1 MTAEV
6 IHKGIS
12 DKIKDYESIKETL
25 LKGKAK
31 YQGILEN
38 LKSEFL
44 FYAHDV
50 NGVFTYVS
58 PSVEKIL
65 GLTQQEYIKS
75 YKHRWTS
82 NPLNKE
88 AKKKAKL
95 TIQGVRQQPYIQE
108 VFHQDG
114 SCRQFVVT
122 ETPILNAKNET
133 IMVEAISRDITAK
146 IEVDEKLE
154 KVLQNLK
161 DLSDQYTIELQNSQK
176 QLLDIID
183 FLPDATYVVDVD
195 NNIIAWNH
203 AMVTMS
209 GIVKSLA
216 IGRPYQDIIKSF
228 YKNNKPILI
237 ELMAS
242 NSEDIDT
249 KNQEI
254 TINNGVISIERY
266 FPDLNDGAGGHAWIS
281 AAAILDNEKNY
292 AGAVESIRDIPP
304 IKTVEKRIRENE
316 QRLSTVMNNL
326 PGMAYRIIKDDS
338 WKLEFVSHGCRQLTG
353 YEPSYFLSQDLSK
366 FFQLIHDDDVERVEK
381 EFQAAMD
388 TKRSFNAE
396 YRITSAT
403 GEVKW
408 VSNRAE
414 GATYDYEGSI
424 RIEGFV
430 ADFTA
435 YKNMEQQ
442 LRNEN
447 ILLRS
452 TIKDRFKFGNIIG
465 NSQVMQDIYDL
476 ILKAATT
483 DDSVFIL
490 GESGTGKELVS
501 KAIHDASDRAKK
513 QYVIVNCGAIP
524 ENLIES
530 EFFGFKKGAFTG
542 AITDKKG
549 FLEMADG
556 GTLFLDEI
564 GEISLNMQ
572 VKLLRAVEGGGFSPI
587 GSNRLIRP
595 NVRII
600 AASNKN
606 PIELVKNGNMRSDF
620 FFRIHI
626 IPILLPPLRDRGND
640 IIHLA
645 DDFLKKYDKSESN
658 IKLSPEELKTLEE
671 YHWPGNV
678 RELQNVIRRYLTL
691 KNLDFLKKSN
701 TGKKNQINPHQTI
714 EEEQEENIVALNEA
728 VAKFEKKY
736 ISDALKKNRWQKGKT
751 ATKLDISRKTLFRK
765 MKTHEII

>member
-1 MTAEV
+1 MVAEV
-6 IHKGIS
+6 LHKGIN
-12 DKIKDYESIKETL
+12 DKIKDYESIKEAL

-50 NGVFTYVS
+50 NGIFTYVS

-82 NPLNKE
+82 NLINKE
-88 AKKKAKL
+88 AKKKANL
-95 TIQGVRQQPYIQE
+95 TIQGIRQQPYVQE

-122 ETPILNAKNET
+122 ETPILNAQGET
-133 IMVEAISRDITAK
+133 IMVEGISRDITAK

-154 KVLQNLK
+154 TVLQNLK

-209 GIVKSLA
+209 GIVKNQA
-216 IGRPYQDIIKSF
+216 IGCPYHNIIKSF
-228 YKNNKPILI
+228 YQNDKPILI
-237 ELMAS
+237 ELMGTTPVKTDK
-242 NSEDIDT
+242 EDQGIS
-249 KNQEI
+249 
-254 TINNGVISIERY
+254 INNGIWSVERY
-266 FPDLNDGAGGHAWIS
+266 LPDMNDGAGGHVWIT
-281 AAAILDNEKNY
+281 AASIIDNENKY
-292 AGAVESIRDIPP
+292 AGAVETIRDITQ

-326 PGMAYRIIKDDS
+326 PGMAYRIIKNDT

-353 YEPSYFLSQDLSK
+353 YDPSYFIDQKLSK
-366 FFQLIHDDDVERVEK
+366 FFQLIHEDDVQQVEK
-381 EFQAAMD
+381 EFQSAMD

-403 GEVKW
+403 GETKW

-424 RIEGFV
+424 KIEGFV

-452 TIKDRFKFGNIIG
+452 TIRDRFKFGKIIG

-483 DDSVFIL
+483 EDSVFIL

-501 KAIHDASDRAKK
+501 KAIHNASDRAKK
-513 QYVIVNCGAIP
+513 NYVIVNCGAIP

-542 AITDKKG
+542 AISDKKG
-549 FLEMADG
+549 FLETADG

-564 GEISLNMQ
+564 GEISLSMQ
-572 VKLLRAVEGGGFSPI
+572 VKLLRAIEGGGFTPI
-587 GSNRLIRP
+587 GSNKLIRP
-595 NVRII
+595 NIRII
-600 AASNKN
+600 AASNKD
-606 PIELVKNGNMRSDF
+606 PIDLVKNGKMRSDF

-626 IPILLPPLRDRGND
+626 IPIHLPPLRARGND
-640 IIHLA
+640 IFHLV
-645 DDFLKKYDKSESN
+645 DHFLKQYDKSQGN
-658 IKLSPEELKTLEE
+658 IKLSPEELKILEE
-671 YHWPGNV
+671 YTWPGNV

-691 KNLDFLKKSN
+691 NNLDFLKKPNSS
-701 TGKKNQINPHQTI
+701 KKSPNILSSTLD
-714 EEEQEENIVALNEA
+714 EEPEERIMALSDA
-728 VAKFEKKY
+728 IAKFEKKY

-765 MKTHEII
+765 MKVLEIV

>member
-1 MTAEV
+1 MVAE
-6 IHKGIS
+6 IMHKGIN
-12 DKIKDYESIKETL
+12 DKIKDYESVKETL

-50 NGVFTYVS
+50 NGIFTYVS

-82 NPLNKE
+82 NPINKE
-88 AKKKAKL
+88 AKKKANL
-95 TIQGVRQQPYIQE
+95 TIQGIRQQPYVQE

-122 ETPILNAKNET
+122 ETPILNAQGET
-133 IMVEAISRDITAK
+133 IMVEGISRDITAK

-154 KVLQNLK
+154 TVLQNLK

-203 AMVTMS
+203 AMVAIS
-209 GIVKSLA
+209 GIVKNQA
-216 IGRPYQDIIKSF
+216 IGCPYHNIIKSF
-228 YKNNKPILI
+228 YQNDKPILI
-237 ELMAS
+237 ELMGTTPVKTDK
-242 NSEDIDT
+242 EDP
-249 KNQEI
+249 EI
-254 TINNGVISIERY
+254 SINNGIWSVERY
-266 FPDLNDGAGGHAWIS
+266 LPDMNDGAGGHVWIT
-281 AAAILDNEKNY
+281 AASIIDNEKKY
-292 AGAVESIRDIPP
+292 AGAVETIRDITQ

-326 PGMAYRIIKDDS
+326 PGMAYRIIKNDA

-353 YEPSYFLSQDLSK
+353 YDPSYFINQELSK
-366 FFQLIHDDDVERVEK
+366 FFQLIHEDDVQQVEK
-381 EFQAAMD
+381 EFQSAMD

-403 GEVKW
+403 GETKW

-424 RIEGFV
+424 KIEGFV
-430 ADFTA
+430 VDFTA

-452 TIKDRFKFGNIIG
+452 TIRDRFKFGKIIG

-483 DDSVFIL
+483 EDSVFIL

-513 QYVIVNCGAIP
+513 KYVIVNCGAIP

-542 AITDKKG
+542 AISDKKG
-549 FLEMADG
+549 FLETADG

-564 GEISLNMQ
+564 GEISLNIQ
-572 VKLLRAVEGGGFSPI
+572 VKLLRAIEGGGFTPI
-587 GSNRLIRP
+587 GSNKLIRP
-595 NVRII
+595 NIRII
-600 AASNKN
+600 AASNKD
-606 PIELVKNGNMRSDF
+606 PIDLVKNGKMRSDF

-626 IPILLPPLRDRGND
+626 IPIHLPPLRARGND
-640 IIHLA
+640 IFHLV
-645 DDFLKKYDKSESN
+645 DHFLKQYDKSQGN
-658 IKLSPEELKTLEE
+658 IKLSPEELKILEE
-671 YHWPGNV
+671 YTWPGNI
-678 RELQNVIRRYLTL
+678 RELQNVVRRYLTL
-691 KNLDFLKKSN
+691 NNLDFLK
-701 TGKKNQINPHQTI
+701 NPHGSKKSHNNLSPTLT
-714 EEEQEENIVALNEA
+714 EEPEERTMALSDA
-728 VAKFEKKY
+728 IAKFEKKY

-765 MKTHEII
+765 MKALEII